1 MVAPVSKLPHLE
13 TTIFTT
19 MGQLAVKHQAVNLSQ
34 GFPNFDPDPYLLE
47 LVGKALKARHNQYAP
62 MQGVYE
68 LREAIG
74 QKISSLYNAH
84 YDPSTEIVVTA
95 GATQAIFTAIAA
107 FIKPGDE
114 VIVFK
119 PAYDCYEPAIAL
131 QGGVVVPIALGTEG
145 PFVDWQV
152 VQASITPSTKM
163 IIINSPHNPSGNV
176 FTKQDMLQ
184 LEALLEDSSILLLS
198 DEVYEHLVYDGETHE
213 SASKYPALK
222 ERALV
227 CASFGKTFHV
237 TGWKIGYIAGPKSLM
252 EEFNKVHQYNVF
264 CVNHP
269 MQVALATY
277 LKDEQHY
284 LGLAAF
290 YQEKRDYFMDA
301 IAPSRFKGTPSQG
314 TYFQVLNYA
323 EITDE
328 PAMDFAKRLIKNYKI
343 ASIPMAVFNLHQK
356 DHKEL
361 RFCFAKTQETLAK
374 AADILNKI

>member
-1 MVAPVSKLPHLE
+1 M
-13 TTIFTT
+13 
-19 MGQLAVKHQAVNLSQ
+19 
-34 GFPNFDPDPYLLE
+34 
-47 LVGKALKARHNQYAP
+47 
-62 MQGVYE
+62 
-68 LREAIG
+68 
-74 QKISSLYNAH
+74 
-84 YDPSTEIVVTA
+84 VTA

-145 PFVDWQV
+145 TFVDWQV
-152 VQASITPSTKM
+152 VQASITPRTKM
-163 IIINSPHNPSGNV
+163 IIINSPHNPSGTV

-184 LEALLEDSSILLLS
+184 LEAILKDSSILLLS

-301 IAPSRFKGTPSQG
+301 TAPSRFKGTPSQG

-361 RFCFAKTQETLAK
+361 RFCFAKTQETLEK